1 MSSHA
6 ILPPGPPRTE
16 RFGAIGLALAMH
28 LLLAALLLVGL
39 RWQSHAP
46 VAVQAEL
53 WVPPPPVPTA
63 PSAPV
68 PAPRPVEKLAP
79 PPVRTEPLPPKPDI
93 AIEAQRRER
102 EQKAAREQAERE
114 RLAREEQA
122 RRKAEAQEQA
132 RRKAEAQEQARR
144 EAAARREAEARKA
157 QEAAE
162 ARAREEAQALA
173 RSRDEF
179 LKRTLEQAGRPG
191 PVAGAPIGAEAGG
204 AQGAAVG
211 SWGAKVSSQIR
222 ANTVFPMPPDLRGNP
237 KAEFA
242 LTVLPDGSIASL
254 RLTRSSGLPAWDQ
267 AAERAIRRSDP
278 LPRPPPGTPRE
289 IAIAHG
295 PRDD

>member
-1 MSSHA
+1 
-6 ILPPGPPRTE
+6 
-16 RFGAIGLALAMH
+16 
-28 LLLAALLLVGL
+28 
-39 RWQSHAP
+39 
-46 VAVQAEL
+46 
-53 WVPPPPVPTA
+53 
-63 PSAPV
+63 
-68 PAPRPVEKLAP
+68 
-79 PPVRTEPLPPKPDI
+79 VRTEPLPPRPDI
-93 AIEAQRRER
+93 AVEAQRRER

-222 ANTVFPMPPDLRGNP
+222 ANTVFPVPPDLRGNP

-242 LTVLPDGSIASL
+242 LTVLPDGSIGSL